1 MATKKLKKKG
11 DRWIKP
17 AIKRPGELHRKLGV
31 PLGETIPVAKVE
43 QAARSSDKQTADE
56 ARMAL
61 TLRKL
66 RKRKKGMPPKK

>member
-1 MATKKLKKKG
+1 MKKLKKKG
-11 DRWIKP
+11 GDWIGK

-31 PLGETIPVAKVE
+31 PEGKDIPIGKIQEAAKS
-43 QAARSSDKQTADE
+43 QNKQLADE

-66 RKRKKGMPPKK
+66 RKRKKAAPKK

>member
-1 MATKKLKKKG
+1 MKKLRKKG
-11 DRWIKP
+11 GDWIQK

-31 PLGETIPVAKVE
+31 PEDQDLPVGKIREAAK
-43 QAARSSDKQTADE
+43 SKDKQLADE

-66 RKRKKGMPPKK
+66 RKPKKAAPKK